1 MTESL
6 SMSDSTYRIKLHPG
20 IKKDLKGI
28 PKDIEEKISVAIL
41 DLASNPFIGYKLA
54 GKYKGQMAFDF
65 SYRYRIIYE
74 IDKNTKVLTVLEIWH
89 RSRDYKK

>member
-1 MTESL
+1 MAKSA
-6 SMSDSTYRIKLHPG
+6 YQIKFHPG
-20 IKKDLKGI
+20 IKNDLKSI
-28 PKDIEEKISVAIL
+28 PKNIVEKISVAIK
-41 DLASNPFIGYKLA
+41 DLSANPYIGYKLA

-74 IDKNTKVLTVLEIWH
+74 INKNNKVLTVLEIWH

>member
-1 MTESL
+1 MISQ
-6 SMSDSTYRIKLHPG
+6 SSNKKNKIKNHPG

-28 PKDIEEKISVAIL
+28 PKNICDKISRTVL
-41 DLASNPFIGYKLA
+41 HLADNPYMGYKFA

-74 IDKNTKVLTVLEIWH
+74 INKKNKILTVLEIWH
-89 RSRDYKK
+89 RGKNYKK